1 MSVSGRVGVREV
13 AHRAGV
19 STQTVSRVINEA
31 GNVRPMTRTRVLAAM
46 AALGFSV
53 NNAAR
58 ALGTRMSRTIGVV
71 ASDATLYGP
80 TLAISALEAA
90 ARERDRWISTGFVD
104 GRESGSADAA
114 AGWLV
119 SQGVDGLV
127 VVGPRVPLVTD
138 PRPDVPVVVMHTG
151 TARPPSARG
160 ATLAVRHLLD
170 LGHRR
175 LVRLGGPADWAEES
189 ARNRGYQ
196 SAVKGHGVETILRWR
211 GDWTAGAGF
220 AATPDVI
227 EAMDRGTT
235 AVVVANDQMALG
247 LIAGLAE
254 RGTAVPRDVSI
265 VGFDDNPDAAYYLP
279 RAHNRLGRHRRRGT
293 TLHRGRLGGL
303 FGVRRPSAPP
313 DRPVVHGSRLTGE
326 RSRKRP
332 WRSTGCYR

>member
-13 AHRAGV
+13 ARRAGV

-31 GNVRPMTRTRVLAAM
+31 GNVRPETRTRVLAAM
-46 AALGFSV
+46 AELGFSV

-90 ARERDRWISTGFVD
+90 ARERDRWISTAFVD

-138 PRPDVPVVVMHTG
+138 PPDVPVVVMHTG
-151 TARPPSARG
+151 DGATAQRRG

-196 SAVKGHGVETILRWR
+196 SAVRGHGVETILRWR
-211 GDWTAGAGF
+211 GDWSAGAGF
-220 AATPDVI
+220 SATPDVI

-254 RGTAVPRDVSI
+254 RGKAVPRDVSV

-279 RAHNRLGRHRRRGT
+279 ALTTVSADIAGEARRCIGAAMGDSSAYVSRAPRLI
-293 TLHRGRLGGL
+293 
-303 FGVRRPSAPP
+303 VRS
-313 DRPVVHGSRLTGE
+313 
-326 RSRKRP
+326 
-332 WRSTGCYR
+332 STAQV